1 MVLFKNK
8 EKIKIINNK
17 MAINSYLSTI
27 KSKKQIKQTRRPE
40 IESWILESILMVAMG
55 EWAKR

>member
-8 EKIKIINNK
+8 EKIKIMNNK

-27 KSKKQIKQTRRPE
+27 KSKKQIKQTRTE
-40 IESWILESILMVAMG
+40 TESWIWRG
-55 EWAKR
+55 F